1 MKVISFDVGIKNL
14 AYCLFQ
20 IPDVIPDVIPNGG
33 PNRVPEQE
41 IKREQKITISDWK
54 VLSLMESEEP
64 IPKCNHPLVK
74 KKGKKTESIPQG
86 ICNHA
91 AKYKQTDINLCDKHA
106 KAVATNKQ
114 WLLPE
119 NRFKKVKNMKL
130 DEILELATSFGFVY
144 TNKPKKPEVLAWVQD
159 FLSKKCLIPVSKK
172 MKNAGEA
179 DLISLGHSMK
189 KVFKDTLPDDISCVL
204 IENQISTLASRMKT
218 VQGMLAQY
226 FIMRYE
232 GIRVEFISSANKLKM
247 FSKDKKEKTEDKKEK
262 TEDKKEKAEDKK
274 EENKLEGGEHKK
286 NTTKTQGQKYKEHKK
301 DGVFYCEKVLN
312 DKTFLG
318 GEQWGQI
325 ERKKKDDL
333 ADCFLQ
339 GVWWLNN
346 EKLINM

>member
-1 MKVISFDVGIKNL
+1 MIIKIHKYIFLCILMKVISFDVGIKNL
-14 AYCLFQ
+14 AYCLFE
-20 IPDVIPDVIPNGG
+20 IPEKQG
-33 PNRVPEQE
+33 
-41 IKREQKITISDWK
+41 EQKITISDWK

-64 IPKCNHPLVK
+64 VPKCNHPLIK
-74 KKGKKTESIPQG
+74 KKGTPIPEG

-91 AKYKQTDINLCDKHA
+91 AKYKQTDITLCDKHA
-106 KAVATNKQ
+106 KAVAADKQ

-119 NRFKKVKNMKL
+119 NRFKKVKKMKL
-130 DEILELATSFGFVY
+130 EEIVELATSFGFSSTV
-144 TNKPKKPEVLAWVQD
+144 KPKKPAVLEWVQD
-159 FLSKKCLIPVSKK
+159 FLSKKCLISVSKK
-172 MKNAGEA
+172 TKNAGEA

-189 KVFKDTLPDDISCVL
+189 KVFKDTLPDDICCVL

-247 FSKDKKEKTEDKKEK
+247 FSKEKKEKVEDKKV
-262 TEDKKEKAEDKK
+262 EDKKVEDK
-274 EENKLEGGEHKK
+274 EENKSEGGEQKE
-286 NTTKTQGQKYKEHKK
+286 NPTKTQGQKYKEHKK
-301 DGVFYCEKVLN
+301 DGVFYCEKVLA

>member
-1 MKVISFDVGIKNL
+1 
-14 AYCLFQ
+14 
-20 IPDVIPDVIPNGG
+20 
-33 PNRVPEQE
+33 
-41 IKREQKITISDWK
+41 
-54 VLSLMESEEP
+54 
-64 IPKCNHPLVK
+64 
-74 KKGKKTESIPQG
+74 
-86 ICNHA
+86 
-91 AKYKQTDINLCDKHA
+91 
-106 KAVATNKQ
+106 
-114 WLLPE
+114 
-119 NRFKKVKNMKL
+119 
-130 DEILELATSFGFVY
+130 
-144 TNKPKKPEVLAWVQD
+144 
-159 FLSKKCLIPVSKK
+159 LIPVSKK
-172 MKNAGEA
+172 TKNAGEA

-189 KVFKDTLPDDISCVL
+189 KVFKDILPDDISCVL

-247 FSKDKKEKTEDKKEK
+247 FSKEKVENKKEENKS
-262 TEDKKEKAEDKK
+262 EDKK
-274 EENKLEGGEHKK
+274 EENKSEGGEHKE

>member
-14 AYCLFQ
+14 AYCLFE
-20 IPDVIPDVIPNGG
+20 I
-33 PNRVPEQE
+33 PEQQGE
-41 IKREQKITISDWK
+41 KITISDWK

-64 IPKCNHPLVK
+64 IPKCNHPLMK
-74 KKGKKTESIPQG
+74 KKGKKSEPTPVQG
-86 ICNHA
+86 GGLCNHA

-106 KAVATNKQ
+106 KAVAADKQ

-119 NRFKKVKNMKL
+119 NRFKKVKKMKL
-130 DEILELATSFGFVY
+130 EEVVELATSFGFSS
-144 TNKPKKPEVLAWVQD
+144 TTKPKKPEVLAWVED

-172 MKNAGEA
+172 TKNAGEA

-189 KVFKDTLPDDISCVL
+189 KVFKDILPDDISCVL

-247 FSKDKKEKTEDKKEK
+247 FSKEKVENKKEENKSEEKKTEEKK
-262 TEDKKEKAEDKK
+262 TEDKK
-274 EENKLEGGEHKK
+274 EENKMEGGEHKEK
-286 NTTKTQGQKYKEHKK
+286 TTKTQGQKYKEHKK

-339 GVWWLNN
+339 GLWWLNN
-346 EKLINM
+346 ENYL

>member
-14 AYCLFQ
+14 AYCLFE
-20 IPDVIPDVIPNGG
+20 IPDGSPTGG
-33 PNRVPEQE
+33 PEKQGG
-41 IKREQKITISDWK
+41 QKITISDWK

-64 IPKCNHPLVK
+64 VPKCNHPLIK
-74 KKGKKTESIPQG
+74 KKGKKTEQAE

-91 AKYKQTDINLCDKHA
+91 AKYKQTDITLCDKHA
-106 KAVATNKQ
+106 KAVAADKQ

-119 NRFKKVKNMKL
+119 TRFKKVKKMKL
-130 DEILELATSFGFVY
+130 EEIVELATSFGFSS
-144 TNKPKKPEVLAWVQD
+144 TTKPKKPEVLAWVED
-159 FLSKKCLIPVSKK
+159 FLLKKCLIPVSKK
-172 MKNAGEA
+172 TKNAGEA

-189 KVFKDTLPDDISCVL
+189 KVFKDILPDDISCVL

-247 FSKDKKEKTEDKKEK
+247 FSKEKKEENKKE
-262 TEDKKEKAEDKK
+262 ENKKADDKK
-274 EENKLEGGEHKK
+274 EENKMEGGEHNEK
-286 NTTKTQGQKYKEHKK
+286 TTKTQGQKYKEHKK
-301 DGVFYCEKVLN
+301 DGVFYCEKVLA

>member
-14 AYCLFQ
+14 AYCLFE
-20 IPDVIPDVIPNGG
+20 I
-33 PNRVPEQE
+33 PEQQG
-41 IKREQKITISDWK
+41 EQKITISDWK
-54 VLSLMESEEP
+54 VISLMESEEP
-64 IPKCNHPLVK
+64 IPKCNHPLIK
-74 KKGKKTESIPQG
+74 KKGKKSEPIPDG

-91 AKYKQTDINLCDKHA
+91 AKYKQTDIILCDKHA
-106 KAVATNKQ
+106 KTVAANKQ

-119 NRFKKVKNMKL
+119 NRFKKVKKMKL
-130 DEILELATSFGFVY
+130 EEVVELATSFGFSSMA
-144 TNKPKKPEVLAWVQD
+144 KPKKPEVLTWVED
-159 FLSKKCLIPVSKK
+159 FLSKKCLIPISKK
-172 MKNAGEA
+172 TKNAGEA

-189 KVFKDTLPDDISCVL
+189 KVFKDILPDDISCVL

-247 FSKDKKEKTEDKKEK
+247 FSKDKKVENKKEENKSENKKTEDKKVEN
-262 TEDKKEKAEDKK
+262 KKEENKSENKKMEDKK
-274 EENKLEGGEHKK
+274 EENKMEGGEHKK

-346 EKLINM
+346 ENYL

>member
-14 AYCLFQ
+14 AYCLFE
-20 IPDVIPDVIPNGG
+20 IPDGSPIGG
-33 PNRVPEQE
+33 PEKQGD
-41 IKREQKITISDWK
+41 QKITISDWK

-64 IPKCNHPLVK
+64 VPKCNHPLIK
-74 KKGKKTESIPQG
+74 KKGKKTEQAE

-91 AKYKQTDINLCDKHA
+91 AKYKQTDITLCDKHA
-106 KAVATNKQ
+106 KAVAADKQ

-119 NRFKKVKNMKL
+119 NRFKKVKKMKL
-130 DEILELATSFGFVY
+130 EEVVELATSFGFSS
-144 TNKPKKPEVLAWVQD
+144 TTKPKKSELLAWVEE

-172 MKNAGEA
+172 TKNAGEA

-189 KVFKDTLPDDISCVL
+189 KVFKDILPDDISCVL

-247 FSKDKKEKTEDKKEK
+247 FSKEKKEENKKV
-262 TEDKKEKAEDKK
+262 DDKK
-274 EENKLEGGEHKK
+274 EENKMEGGEHNEK
-286 NTTKTQGQKYKEHKK
+286 TTKTQGQKYKEHKK
-301 DGVFYCEKVLN
+301 DGVFYCEKVLA

>member
-14 AYCLFQ
+14 AYCLFD
-20 IPDVIPDVIPNGG
+20 IPDGGLTGG
-33 PNRVPEQE
+33 PTGGPQEEQNT
-41 IKREQKITISDWK
+41 KITISDWK
-54 VLSLMESEEP
+54 VISLMESEEP
-64 IPKCNHPLVK
+64 IPKCNQPLMK
-74 KKGKKTESIPQG
+74 KKGKKTEPTPVG
-86 ICNHA
+86 ICNHM
-91 AKYKQTDINLCDKHA
+91 AKYKQTDITLCDKHA
-106 KAVATNKQ
+106 KAVAADKQ

-119 NRFKKVKNMKL
+119 NRFKKVKKMKL
-130 DEILELATSFGFVY
+130 EEVVELATSFGFSP
-144 TNKPKKPEVLAWVQD
+144 TAKAKKPEVLSWVED

-172 MKNAGEA
+172 TKNAGEA

-189 KVFKDTLPDDISCVL
+189 KVFKDILPDDISCVL
-204 IENQISTLASRMKT
+204 IENQISTLATRMKT

-247 FSKDKKEKTEDKKEK
+247 FSKEKKEKSDEKNTEEKKENKK
-262 TEDKKEKAEDKK
+262 TGENKIKEKKA
-274 EENKLEGGEHKK
+274 EENKGGEH
-286 NTTKTQGQKYKEHKK
+286 NENSTKTQGQKYKEHKK
-301 DGVFYCEKVLN
+301 DGVFYCEKVLA

-346 EKLINM
+346 EKFINM

>member
-14 AYCLFQ
+14 AYCLFE
-20 IPDVIPDVIPNGG
+20 IPNGG
-33 PNRVPEQE
+33 LNRAPVEG
-41 IKREQKITISDWK
+41 EQKITISDWK

-64 IPKCNHPLVK
+64 IPKCNHPLIK
-74 KKGKKTESIPQG
+74 KKGKKPPVEGG

-106 KAVATNKQ
+106 KAVAADKQ

-119 NRFKKVKNMKL
+119 NRFKKVKKMKL
-130 DEILELATSFGFVY
+130 EEVVELATSFGFSS
-144 TNKPKKPEVLAWVQD
+144 TTKPKKPEVLSWVED

-172 MKNAGEA
+172 TKNAGEA

-189 KVFKDTLPDDISCVL
+189 KVFKDILPDDISCVL

-247 FSKDKKEKTEDKKEK
+247 FSKEKKEKVEE
-262 TEDKKEKAEDKK
+262 KK
-274 EENKLEGGEHKK
+274 EENKMEEKKEENKSEEGEHKN